1 MTTNNLTTEPDLGTE
16 TLHPTQHLMSLYL
29 GTCTRFGGTIGL
41 IISTGTVRLAIAQL
55 HSADIHSPISTPDL
69 VISPTAVD
77 GGWESSWGCSSWGCW
92 CRNWEVDRPH
102 ATDRHA
108 LHMLTTLDGLLIS
121 LPWYYRYVIT
131 LAHLL
136 PQWLYIQFK
145 WTNLSYR
152 TKFAWRFKSSGML
165 CCVDW

>member
-77 GGWESSWGCSSWGCW
+77 GGWESSWGCSSWGC
-92 CRNWEVDRPH
+92 
-102 ATDRHA
+102 
-108 LHMLTTLDGLLIS
+108 
-121 LPWYYRYVIT
+121 
-131 LAHLL
+131 
-136 PQWLYIQFK
+136 
-145 WTNLSYR
+145 
-152 TKFAWRFKSSGML
+152 
-165 CCVDW
+165 